1 MKELSD
7 EGVININRSQIE
19 IIDFKKLKK
28 IASDLYG

>member
-7 EGVININRSQIE
+7 EGVININRSQIK
-19 IIDFKKLKK
+19 IIDFEKLKK